1 MTGFTRTHE
10 RPLGEPLQ
18 VLSILMLLSMIT
30 GLTILNLSP
39 SRLHLSMQHS
49 ALELAMQDT
58 ASSMLAADAS
68 VPNRAVP
75 APTRIPFAPNR
86 MLQCTSGRHV
96 LGFRSQKMFVAG
108 ADHALKVEF
117 LGARSVFP
125 KARKKS
131 ATSQHQAR
139 VSNPL
144 EVVTYSNL
152 WDGITL
158 VYESCEGGVVKSTYH
173 IAPGTAQAGRVTSPV
188 ERIRL
193 RYNVPVRLDDKGNL
207 TMSFETGQ
215 MVESAPV
222 AWQEM
227 GGRRVPVSVSYLLLG
242 QHEVGFSVGDYDPR
256 FTLLLDPTLIWNTF
270 MGSVTGDDCF
280 GIAADGNG
288 NVYVTGR
295 SDADWGSPVNGHAG
309 GAEDAFAVKLNSSGQ
324 RLWHT
329 FMGSVSDDQGYGIAV
344 DGSGNVY
351 VTGISGG
358 DWGGSP
364 VAPYTGSNDVFA
376 VKLNSSGQRQ
386 WHTFMGS
393 ALEDDRGNGIAVDGS
408 GNVYVSGT
416 SGGDWGG
423 SPVVAYTGS
432 NDVFAAKLNSSGVR
446 QWHTFM
452 GSASDDE
459 GYGIAVDGSGN
470 VYVSGRSDADWGGVA
485 VNSHAGG
492 NDAFATKLNSSGQ
505 RQWYTFMGSGS
516 ADISFGIAVDGSG
529 NVYVSGYSDDTWGS
543 PVNGYAGGVQ
553 DVFAAKLDS
562 SGQRQW
568 HTFMGSGSDDQCFG
582 IAVDKAGKVHVA
594 GRSNATWGNP
604 VNGYAGG
611 YDAFAAKL
619 NSSGVLLWNTFMGSA
634 EYDRGSGIA
643 VDVSGNVYVAGHS
656 NDTWGNPVNGKA
668 GAVSEIDVFAAKLAG
683 PTAKAKMF
691 YFGQAHNLKD

>member
-1 MTGFTRTHE
+1 LLINEESVTMTGFTRTHE

-358 DWGGSP
+358 DWGG
-364 VAPYTGSNDVFA
+364 G
-376 VKLNSSGQRQ
+376 
-386 WHTFMGS
+386 
-393 ALEDDRGNGIAVDGS
+393 
-408 GNVYVSGT
+408 
-416 SGGDWGG
+416 
-423 SPVVAYTGS
+423 
-432 NDVFAAKLNSSGVR
+432 
-446 QWHTFM
+446 
-452 GSASDDE
+452 
-459 GYGIAVDGSGN
+459 
-470 VYVSGRSDADWGGVA
+470 A

-505 RQWYTFMGSGS
+505 RQWYTFMGSGT

-604 VNGYAGG
+604 VNGYAGD